1 MTSWKKALTSSVGKK
16 FVTGITG
23 LALVAFV
30 IVHLIGNLLLYLG
43 PDAFNSYAY
52 FLEHRLVHGWAV
64 YVAEAGL
71 ILFFAAHIGAGV
83 SVWRSK
89 RRARP
94 QEYFQSGHA
103 GGASKKSF
111 ASRTMLISGL
121 VILVFVVLHV
131 RMFKF
136 GPAEM
141 VWVDGVEMR
150 DLYEVVVRAF
160 KVWWIAFAYM
170 AVMALLGLHL
180 RHGIWS
186 AFQSI
191 GATNPRYLPVIHAGG
206 IVLAVLLGAGFLFL
220 PFCIFF
226 FFESPAVAAGGI

>member
-1 MTSWKKALTSSVGKK
+1 MIPWKQALTSSVGKK
-16 FVTGITG
+16 FVTGLTG

-43 PDAFNSYAY
+43 PDAFNGYAY

-64 YVAEAGL
+64 IVAEVGL
-71 ILFFAAHIGAGV
+71 IVFFAAHIAAGV
-83 SVWRSK
+83 SVWHRK

-94 QEYFQSGHA
+94 QEYFQAGDA
-103 GGASKKSF
+103 GGASKKSL
-111 ASRTMLISGL
+111 ASRTMLVSGL
-121 VILVFVVLHV
+121 VLLVFVVLHV
-131 RMFKF
+131 RMFKY
-136 GPAEM
+136 GPADL

-150 DLYEVVVRAF
+150 DLYTLVVKAF

-186 AFQSI
+186 AFQSL

-206 IVLAVLLGAGFLFL
+206 IVLAVLIGAGFFL
-220 PFCIFF
+220 LPLCILF
-226 FFESPAVAAGGI
+226 FFEDPVVAVGGI